1 MKYDTVP
8 LKSVLQPKGYIRGPF
23 GSALK
28 RGDMLETGVPVYEQ
42 QHAIYNSRTFRFFI
56 SPAKAIEMNRFAVE
70 ENDLII
76 SCSGTV
82 GMVSLIQKN
91 DPKGIISQA
100 LLLLRVNPKI
110 VDPVFLNYF
119 FKSQEGYNS
128 IISRSSGSVQVN
140 ISKRETIESIPIPLP
155 PIDVQ
160 KKIAAILFAL
170 DEKIATNRAINENLE
185 RQALSIFY
193 NLFAGS
199 NDSMETELGYIP
211 RTFSVTKVGQ
221 LPMIITDYVANGS
234 FASLKENVNLYQE
247 PNYAYFIRNTDLKAD
262 SFGVYVDKHS
272 YEFLSKSTLFGGE
285 IIISNVGDVGSVH
298 LCPVL
303 DRPMTLGNNII
314 MLRPNEELRYYLYIW
329 FKYAQGQSLIQGIK
343 GGSAQP
349 KFNKTDFKS
358 LPIAI
363 PNDAMLCSFSSV
375 VSPMFALI
383 NSNKMENNRLIKI
396 RDSILPCL
404 MSGEIDMSEVE
415 F

>member
-1 MKYDTVP
+1 MKYRLEELVD
-8 LKSVLQPKGYIRGPF
+8 LQIGRTPPRKEFEWFNTNGDGYKWVSI
-23 GSALK
+23 K
-28 RGDMLETGVPVYEQ
+28 DMG
-42 QHAIYNSRTFRFFI
+42 NSGRFI
-56 SPAKAIEMNRFAVE
+56 SDTSEYLTEAAQKRFGIPIVE
-70 ENDLII
+70 KGTLLL
-76 SCSGTV
+76 SFKLTV
-82 GMVSLIQKN
+82 GRLCITTDRMLTNEAIAQLPIKDTN
-91 DPKGIISQA
+91 
-100 LLLLRVNPKI
+100 I
-110 VDPVFLNYF
+110 VDKDFLYYYLKNYNF
-119 FKSQEGYNS
+119 HQLGSTSSIATAINS
-128 IISRSSGSVQVN
+128 TYLKKMEID
-140 ISKRETIESIPIPLP
+140 LP
-155 PIDVQ
+155 PIDQ
-160 KKIAAILFAL
+160 QRAIAAVLSSI
-170 DEKIATNRAINENLE
+170 DDKIESNNAINNNLE
-185 RQALSIFY
+185 QQALSIFY
-193 NLFAGS
+193 NLFAS
-199 NDSMETELGYIP
+199 SDDSMETELGYIP

-221 LPMIITDYVANGS
+221 LPMIVTDYVANGS

-272 YEFLSKSTLFGGE
+272 YEFLSKSALFGGE

-314 MLRPNEELRYYLYIW
+314 MLRPSEELRYYLYIW

-363 PNDAMLCSFSSV
+363 PNDTILCSFSSV

-404 MSGEIDMSEVE
+404 MTGEIDVSDVK